1 MPKSNAEIVPV
12 PTPPRSALPK
22 YVIAAV
28 IVVVLVLG
36 GGTYYVVH
44 LSRGGV
50 TPVDQPPTKKPPV
63 ENKPPKVTKADLVT
77 IPGGTF
83 MAGRD
88 EGLPQEGPAHSV
100 TVAPFKM
107 DRTEVTNAEYSQFL
121 IESKYTSPAAWINNE
136 PPPGQEQWPVS
147 NVTLED
153 VNAFA
158 EWRSKRDGTSYRLPT
173 EEEWEFAARSGVSA
187 NLYPWGE
194 SWDPNY
200 ANLGTKV
207 IKPVGSFPDGKDK
220 WGVVDLIGNVWEWTS
235 SKIVLYQGNP
245 NKIPAEQLG
254 WVVIRGGSFSSDATK
269 GKAVTAVTRQWV
281 EPTRRDGL
289 LGFRLVRSGN

>member
-1 MPKSNAEIVPV
+1 
-12 PTPPRSALPK
+12 LPK
-22 YVIAAV
+22 YIIAAV
-28 IVVVLVLG
+28 VVVVLVLG
-36 GGTYYVVH
+36 GGAYYVVH
-44 LSRGGV
+44 LARGGALPLEPP
-50 TPVDQPPTKKPPV
+50 PVKKPPV
-63 ENKPPKVTKADLVT
+63 ENKPPRVAKADLVT

-100 TVAPFKM
+100 TVAPFMM

-121 IESKYTSPAAWINNE
+121 VESKYTSPAGWINNQ
-136 PPPGQEQWPVS
+136 PPSGQEQWPVS
-147 NVTLED
+147 NVTLVD

-158 EWRSKRDGTSYRLPT
+158 DWRSKRDGTSYRLPT
-173 EEEWEFAARSGVSA
+173 EEEWEFAARSGVST
-187 NLYPWGE
+187 NLFPWGD
-194 SWDPNY
+194 SWDPKY

-207 IKPVGSFPDGKDK
+207 IRPVGSFPDGKNK
-220 WGVVDLIGNVWEWTS
+220 WGAVDLIGNVWEWTS

-245 NKIPAEQLG
+245 NKIPAEQLD

-269 GKAVTAVTRQWV
+269 GKSVTAVTRQWV